1 MLQNLIIFSLCVV
14 AIQATGEFTIWSSP
28 KSLLFK
34 GNEPI
39 KTSVIAD
46 VFYASL
52 GNAVNGDNWS
62 GMIVEDPFQMPKAA
76 LAISLDGV
84 AHSKVSSAG
93 KTYPVEGNTV
103 EQSLNGVVAQLEAD
117 NEPVCSID
125 FEQHEEGVIAFKN
138 TVGDVEVPAIAKT
151 KYLNAD
157 LHIDDKQYLESLAYL
172 SAIADNFA
180 NLQKSCNFMNIRLS
194 LEAVVKAHG
203 ENSEAVSEA
212 LDLFYSI
219 AKQLNDGAQKSSNN
233 AALVGVIVNK
243 ADNNSRRKRD
253 TVAPTQPDAKN
264 PYNLAEYYNE
274 DYPVI
279 FNIILWFMV
288 VFGFALLAI
297 CYAIGSM
304 DPGRDSII
312 YRMTSTRM
320 KKDN

>member
-1 MLQNLIIFSLCVV
+1 M
-14 AIQATGEFTIWSSP
+14 
-28 KSLLFK
+28 FK

-39 KTSVIAD
+39 KTSVIGD

-62 GMIVEDPFQMPKAA
+62 GMIVEDPFQMAKGA

-93 KTYPVEGNTV
+93 KTYPVEGSSV

-125 FEQHEEGVIAFKN
+125 FEQHEEGIVAFKN
-138 TVGDVEVPAIAKT
+138 AIGDVEVPAIAKT
-151 KYLNAD
+151 KYLNPD

-172 SAIADNFA
+172 TAIADNFA

-194 LEAVVKAHG
+194 IEPVVKAHG

-212 LDLFYSI
+212 LDLFYSV

-233 AALVGVIVNK
+233 GALVGVIVNK
-243 ADNNSRRKRD
+243 AESNSRRKRD
-253 TVAPTQPDAKN
+253 AVVVAQPDPKVSTYIAFVVLIPHSLILYMSFQN
-264 PYNLAEYYNE
+264 PYNLAEYYSE